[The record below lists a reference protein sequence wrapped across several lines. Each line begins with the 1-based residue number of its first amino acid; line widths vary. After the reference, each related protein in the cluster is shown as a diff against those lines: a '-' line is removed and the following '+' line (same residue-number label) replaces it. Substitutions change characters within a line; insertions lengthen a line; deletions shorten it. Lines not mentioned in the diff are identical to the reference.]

1 MIDIR
6 NPKQYCEHFL
16 KIRDKKGNI
25 IPLRLKPAQE
35 MLYQIIKEEHDAG
48 RPVRLII
55 LKGRQLGTSTEV
67 EGLFFADAAT
77 RANVFTLIVAHVED
91 ATTNLF
97 NMNKLFYDNL
107 PPEIKPMLK
116 ASNAQELVFENP
128 TKDPVEKKRNPGLRS
143 RIRCVTAGSRGVGRS
158 FTLRNVHCSESAFWP
173 NMTENMLGILQAVP
187 DDKDTCV
194 VMESTANGYNEFKTF
209 WDGAV
214 SGENAFRP
222 VFLAWYLD
230 PDYRRPVPPGTE
242 WTEDEEQM
250 RADYG
255 LDDEQLQ
262 WRRWCIKANCGGD
275 VQKFRQE
282 YPSNPQEAF
291 LFTGRPFFDNESLER
306 LRERAQ
312 EPKHIGYFTYT
323 EAADGKPESVEW
335 REDKNGYV
343 RIWQE
348 PEDGHPYV
356 AGCDTAGDGS
366 DRFTAFLIDNAD
378 GRQCAELQKDLSEP
392 AYARQLYC
400 LGRYYNNALLAVE
413 INFSTY
419 VELKLEEWAYPNLY
433 RRKRFDKKAAKLMD
447 ANGWRTDK
455 STRPVA
461 LANLWSVMDEV
472 PELVRSKWTL
482 GEMMVF
488 ARNEHDRPEA
498 MAGEHD
504 DLVMAAAICHMA
516 REQGRQTVDERPE
529 EKREKLIVQLE
540 HRKRRKML

>member
-242 WTEDEEQM
+242 WTETEEQM

-255 LDDEQLQ
+255 LDDEQL
-262 WRRWCIKANCGGD
+262 
-275 VQKFRQE
+275 
-282 YPSNPQEAF
+282 
-291 LFTGRPFFDNESLER
+291 
-306 LRERAQ
+306 
-312 EPKHIGYFTYT
+312 
-323 EAADGKPESVEW
+323 
-335 REDKNGYV
+335 
-343 RIWQE
+343 
-348 PEDGHPYV
+348 
-356 AGCDTAGDGS
+356 
-366 DRFTAFLIDNAD
+366 
-378 GRQCAELQKDLSEP
+378 
-392 AYARQLYC
+392 
-400 LGRYYNNALLAVE
+400 
-413 INFSTY
+413 
-419 VELKLEEWAYPNLY
+419 
-433 RRKRFDKKAAKLMD
+433 
-447 ANGWRTDK
+447 
-455 STRPVA
+455 
-461 LANLWSVMDEV
+461 
-472 PELVRSKWTL
+472 
-482 GEMMVF
+482 
-488 ARNEHDRPEA
+488 
-498 MAGEHD
+498 
-504 DLVMAAAICHMA
+504 
-516 REQGRQTVDERPE
+516 
-529 EKREKLIVQLE
+529 
-540 HRKRRKML
+540 